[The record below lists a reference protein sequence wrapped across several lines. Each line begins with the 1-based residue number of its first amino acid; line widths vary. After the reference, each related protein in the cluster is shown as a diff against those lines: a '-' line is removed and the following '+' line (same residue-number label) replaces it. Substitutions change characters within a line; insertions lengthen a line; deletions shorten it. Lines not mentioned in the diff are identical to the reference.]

1 MTEDQIERKV
11 EREMDRIDAQLMS
24 GAIDH
29 DQYEE
34 QVNDLDRWAAME
46 YRRKDGPAPFTAHDR
61 RLDH

>member
-11 EREMDRIDAQLMS
+11 ECEMDRIDAQLMS

-34 QVNDLDRWAAME
+34 QVNWLDKWASME
-46 YRRKDGPAPFTAHDR
+46 SRRNRPAPFVEDFR
-61 RLDH
+61 NYR